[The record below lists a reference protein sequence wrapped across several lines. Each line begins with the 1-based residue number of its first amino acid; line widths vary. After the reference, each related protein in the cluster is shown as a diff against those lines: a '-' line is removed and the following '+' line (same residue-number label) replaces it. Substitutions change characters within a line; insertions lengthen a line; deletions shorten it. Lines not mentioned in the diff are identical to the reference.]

1 MQRYQKDILAVFIPQ
16 RAGPLGA
23 RKYLLAVDP
32 RNGGVIGAASIWR
45 QHGPLGSLTGSVS
58 TRRAQPGTGSV
69 RPRPAGANLLYWL
82 CFRAC
87 CSSIKRFRCESRK
100 PSGRLQLSQ
109 TYFGQGGCEVGSALS
124 LSTASSPILIPT
136 GIKGPNAP
144 WTRAPSTIHSS
155 LVSALTTVGR
165 KIAKARKV

>member
-69 RPRPAGANLLYWL
+69 RPRPAAQFTLLARLETSLRHPW
-82 CFRAC
+82 R
-87 CSSIKRFRCESRK
+87 SRIVTM
-100 PSGRLQLSQ
+100 GR
-109 TYFGQGGCEVGSALS
+109 
-124 LSTASSPILIPT
+124 I
-136 GIKGPNAP
+136 
-144 WTRAPSTIHSS
+144 
-155 LVSALTTVGR
+155 
-165 KIAKARKV
+165 